1 MPVGERRVRLGAATP
16 IQRFLDDAA
25 LARALPCMPRCA
37 VWFADDQI
45 RAQATVGGNIVN
57 ASPAADATPC
67 LIAHEAQVELARREG
82 GKVVRRKMRAC

>member
-1 MPVGERRVRLGAATP
+1 M
-16 IQRFLDDAA
+16 
-25 LARALPCMPRCA
+25 LARALPCLPRCA

-67 LIAHEAQVELARREG
+67 LLAHQATVELASRLFYTPHRSCQR
-82 GKVVRRKMRAC
+82 KFSNCVVEVG